1 MISEIFLMSLK
12 PHEKTYSLEK
22 KAAPILSNIIQADD
36 PSQKQPSAVATAIVA
51 ISGSHN
57 QS

>member
-12 PHEKTYSLEK
+12 PHEKTYSLE